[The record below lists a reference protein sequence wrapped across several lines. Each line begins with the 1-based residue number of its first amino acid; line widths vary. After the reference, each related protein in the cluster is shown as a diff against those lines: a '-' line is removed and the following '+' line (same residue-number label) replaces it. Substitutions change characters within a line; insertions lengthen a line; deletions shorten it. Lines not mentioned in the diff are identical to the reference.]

1 MIVTF
6 IYCNRPADSLRVQVR
21 CRNLADVINRSGQ
34 HRANLL
40 DMKSFVE
47 NTSRAQRLCGESD
60 LLVIYR
66 YLYDSILS
74 IVQYWQARDKK
85 VIVDFDQAFDLL
97 SPDSPDALFWQKG
110 HRMDGCFDSPARIS
124 PPPLE
129 QFKWGLAILDAATVN
144 SYRLAD
150 DWAQFTKIY
159 TLPDYLNT
167 DQYPALNQPLEGE
180 IRLGLGYRARAS
192 AAASSGLMPA
202 IERVCRQYPQV
213 KFVEFTQPC
222 AGLDEWVSHLSTLDI
237 GLMPAHDPYD
247 MRLGSYDL
255 LEFMISKISWL
266 ASANAQ
272 FQPFSAYG
280 DLVKNTA
287 QDWEAAL
294 LDAVDHLE
302 ARREE
307 AGGSAFLFALS
318 QNLASNLAAILK
330 VYETILHQ

>member
-1 MIVTF
+1 
-6 IYCNRPADSLRVQVR
+6 
-21 CRNLADVINRSGQ
+21 
-34 HRANLL
+34 
-40 DMKSFVE
+40 MKSFVE

-97 SPDSPDALFWQKG
+97 PPDSPDALFWQKG
-110 HRMDGCFDSPARIS
+110 HRTDGCFESPARIS
-124 PPPLE
+124 PSPLE
-129 QFKWGLAILDAATVN
+129 QFKWGLAILDAATVG

-150 DWAQFTKIY
+150 DWARFTKIY

-167 DQYPALNQPLEGE
+167 DQYPALNQTHEGE

-192 AAASSGLMPA
+192 AAASSGLMSA
-202 IERVCRQYPQV
+202 IERVCRRYPQV
-213 KFVEFTQPC
+213 KFVEFTAPC
-222 AGLDEWVSHLSTLDI
+222 GGLDEWVSHLSTLDI

-280 DLVKNTA
+280 SLVENTTS
-287 QDWEAAL
+287 DWESAL
-294 LDAVDHLE
+294 LDAVDNLE

-318 QNLASNLAAILK
+318 QNLASNLTSILK
-330 VYETILHQ
+330 VYDAILRQ